1 MKVSLIY
8 MASGFG
14 KRYGT
19 NKLITEFQG
28 EPLYLHGLLSLQKA
42 KKLLAEDKI
51 QCELMLISQYE
62 RVLSGSFDRV
72 PEAERIFNEDSD
84 QGITASLKLG
94 TEVSKKD
101 TDAFLYFVADQPCMK
116 GETIAEFVRGFLKS
130 GKGIG
135 CVCAG
140 GHRGSPNIFRRRY
153 KKELLSLEGDQGG
166 RQIMEKYPED
176 IWMMEVDERELR
188 DIDQPADMKALR
200 LELEKQQ

>member
-1 MKVSLIY
+1 

-42 KKLLAEDKI
+42 AKLLEEDKI
-51 QCELMLISQYE
+51 QCKLFLISQYE

-94 TEVSKKD
+94 TEVSRKD
-101 TDAFLYFVADQPCMK
+101 TDAFLYFVADQPCMR

-135 CVCAG
+135 CVCAK
-140 GHRGSPNIFRRRY
+140 GHRGSPNLFSRKY
-153 KKELLSLEGDQGG
+153 KTELLALEGDQGG
-166 RQIMEKYPED
+166 RQIMQKHPED

-188 DIDQPADMKALR
+188 DIDQPSDLRQLR
-200 LELEKQQ
+200 LELEQS

>member
-1 MKVSLIY
+1 MNVSLIY
-8 MASGFG
+8 MAYGFG

-19 NKLITEFQG
+19 NKLLTEFQG

-42 KKLLAEDKI
+42 ARLLAEDKI
-51 QCELMLISQYE
+51 RCELFLISQYE

-84 QGITASLKLG
+84 LGITASLKLG
-94 TEVSKKD
+94 TEVSRKD
-101 TDAFLYFVADQPCMK
+101 TDAFLYFVADQPCMR

-135 CVCAG
+135 CVCAK
-140 GHRGSPNIFRRRY
+140 GHRGSPNLFAGKY
-153 KKELLSLEGDQGG
+153 KKELLALEGDQGG
-166 RQIMEKYPED
+166 RQIMQEHPED

-188 DIDQPADMKALR
+188 DIDHPADLKQLR
-200 LELEKQQ
+200 LELEHS

>member
-1 MKVSLIY
+1 MRVSFIY

-42 KKLLAEDKI
+42 SKLLAEDNI
-51 QCELMLISQYE
+51 QCELFLISQYE

-94 TEVSKKD
+94 TEVSRKD
-101 TDAFLYFVADQPCMK
+101 TDAFLYFVADQPCMR

-130 GKGIG
+130 RKGIG
-135 CVCAG
+135 CVCAK
-140 GHRGSPNIFRRRY
+140 GHRGSPNIFSRYY
-153 KKELLSLEGDQGG
+153 KKELLALEGDQGG
-166 RQIMEKYPED
+166 RQIMQKHPED

-188 DIDQPADMKALR
+188 DIDQPADLRQLR
-200 LELEKQQ
+200 LELEN

>member
-42 KKLLAEDKI
+42 AKLLEEDKI
-51 QCELMLISQYE
+51 QCKLFLISQYE

-94 TEVSKKD
+94 TEVSRND
-101 TDAFLYFVADQPCMK
+101 TDAFLYFVADQPCMR

-135 CVCAG
+135 CVCAK
-140 GHRGSPNIFRRRY
+140 GHRGSPNLFSRKY
-153 KKELLSLEGDQGG
+153 KTELLALEGDQGG
-166 RQIMEKYPED
+166 RQIMQKHPED

-188 DIDQPADMKALR
+188 DIDQPSDLRQLR
-200 LELEKQQ
+200 LELEQS

>member
-1 MKVSLIY
+1 MKVSFIY

-42 KKLLAEDKI
+42 AKLLAEDKI
-51 QCELMLISQYE
+51 QCELFLISQYE

-94 TEVSKKD
+94 TEVSRKD
-101 TDAFLYFVADQPCMK
+101 TDAFLYFVADQPCMR
-116 GETIAEFVRGFLKS
+116 GETIAEFVRDFFKS
-130 GKGIG
+130 KKGIG
-135 CVCAG
+135 CVCAK
-140 GHRGSPNIFRRRY
+140 GHRGSPNIFSRQY
-153 KKELLSLEGDQGG
+153 KKELLALEGDQGG
-166 RQIMEKYPED
+166 RQIMEKHPED

-188 DIDQPADMKALR
+188 DIDQPSDLRQLR
-200 LELEKQQ
+200 LELEEQ

>member
-1 MKVSLIY
+1 MKVSFIY

-28 EPLYLHGLLSLQKA
+28 EPLYLHGLLSLQKVA
-42 KKLLAEDKI
+42 KLLAEDKI
-51 QCELMLISQYE
+51 QCELFLISQYE
-62 RVLSGSFDRV
+62 RVMSGSFDRV

-94 TEVSKKD
+94 TEVSRKD
-101 TDAFLYFVADQPCMK
+101 TDAFLYFVADQPCMR

-135 CVCAG
+135 CVCAK
-140 GHRGSPNIFRRRY
+140 GHRGSPNIFSRQY
-153 KKELLSLEGDQGG
+153 KKELLALEGDQGG
-166 RQIMEKYPED
+166 RQIMEKHPED

-188 DIDQPADMKALR
+188 DIDQPADLKQLR
-200 LELEKQQ
+200 LELEEQ

>member
-116 GETIAEFVRGFLKS
+116 GETIAEFVRSFLKS

-135 CVCAG
+135 CVCAK

-188 DIDQPADMKALR
+188 DIDQPADLKALR
-200 LELEKQQ
+200 LELENQQ